1 MYYNRFRYY
10 SPDSGT
16 YISQDPIGLDGGGR
30 LYGYVHDPNTWI
42 DPLGL
47 AGEFDI
53 GTYGGLKGGT
63 NVGDNLSAHELLQN
77 AWLQHNDN
85 VKRGVGS
92 KSLDNPAI
100 ALGENPIHKRIGDL
114 QRKHN
119 LYDKNTLL
127 KQSALENIN
136 KNAALTRRGIY
147 EGLLNRGWEP
157 ANAKRYATE
166 LTMKLREDAIDFAKK
181 QGYICNG

>member
-1 MYYNRFRYY
+1 M
-10 SPDSGT
+10 
-16 YISQDPIGLDGGGR
+16 
-30 LYGYVHDPNTWI
+30 
-42 DPLGL
+42 
-47 AGEFDI
+47 
-53 GTYGGLKGGT
+53 
-63 NVGDNLSAHELLQN
+63 
-77 AWLQHNDN
+77 
-85 VKRGVGS
+85 
-92 KSLDNPAI
+92 
-100 ALGENPIHKRIGDL
+100 
-114 QRKHN
+114 
-119 LYDKNTLL
+119 YDKNTLL